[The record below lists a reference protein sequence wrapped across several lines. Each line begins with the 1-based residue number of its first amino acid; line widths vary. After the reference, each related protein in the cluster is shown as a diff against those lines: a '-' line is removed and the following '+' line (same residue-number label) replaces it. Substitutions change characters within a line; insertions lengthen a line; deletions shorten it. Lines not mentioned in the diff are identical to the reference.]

1 MKRVL
6 ICGSN
11 GLLGQ
16 RLSLLLSN
24 NTAYEV
30 LNTSQERSFVF
41 DHRLFD
47 YTQLDIT
54 QKGDVKSLVSSF
66 QPSVIINAAA
76 ATNVDWCE
84 THREEA
90 WSINVVG
97 VENLVEAAR
106 KVGGKLIHVST
117 DYVFDGKNG
126 PYAEDAQPNPISY
139 YGKSKLASENATRSG
154 GIPYAIVRTIVL
166 YGNGIQVKDN
176 FVLWVVKSLRSGKRI
191 RCVDDQISNPT
202 HVSDLAQSILKIF
215 ELERTGLY
223 HVCGRESLSRYDFAL
238 KTAKVFELDG
248 SLIDRI
254 KTSELSQP
262 AARPMVTGFVTLKA
276 TTELG
281 LTLMDVEEGLRLLKS
296 ELRQQTT
303 A

>member
-1 MKRVL
+1 MKRIL

-16 RLSLLLSN
+16 RLSLLVST
-24 NTAYEV
+24 NTDYEV

-41 DHRLFD
+41 DDRLYD

-84 THREEA
+84 THREAA
-90 WSINVVG
+90 WKINVVG

-106 KVGGKLIHVST
+106 KVGAKLIHLST
-117 DYVFDGKNG
+117 DYVFDGKSG
-126 PYAEDAQPNPISY
+126 PYAEDAKPNPISY
-139 YGKSKLASENATRSG
+139 YGKGKLASENAVRTG
-154 GIPYAIVRTIVL
+154 GITHAIVRTIVL
-166 YGNGIQVKDN
+166 YGNGIQIKNN
-176 FVLWVVKSLRSGKRI
+176 FPLWVISSLRAGQRI

-202 HVSDLAQSILKIF
+202 HVSDLAGAIVKIF

-223 HVCGRESLSRYDFAL
+223 HVCGRETINRYDFAL
-238 KTAKVFELDG
+238 KVAQVFGLDG
-248 SLIDRI
+248 SLVDRI
-254 KTSELSQP
+254 KTSDLAQP
-262 AARPMVTGFVTLKA
+262 APRPMVTGFVTLKA
-276 TTELG
+276 ETELG
-281 LTLMDVEEGLRLLKS
+281 VKLMDVKEGLTLLKS
-296 ELRQQTT
+296 ELQNQQS

>member
-24 NTAYEV
+24 NTTYEV
-30 LNTSQERSFVF
+30 LNTSRERSFVF
-41 DHRLFD
+41 DDRLYD

-54 QKGDVKSLVSSF
+54 QKGDVKSLVTSF

-90 WSINVVG
+90 WNINVVG
-97 VENLVEAAR
+97 VENLVEASR
-106 KVGGKLIHVST
+106 KVGAKLIHVST
-117 DYVFDGKNG
+117 DYVFDGKSG

-139 YGKSKLASENATRSG
+139 YGKAKLASENVTRAG

-166 YGNGIQVKDN
+166 YGSGIQVKNN
-176 FVLWVVKSLRSGKRI
+176 FALWVVNSLRSGQHI

-202 HVSDLAQSILKIF
+202 HVSDLAHAMLKIF

-223 HVCGRESLSRYDFAL
+223 HVCGGETISRYDFAV
-238 KTAKVFELDG
+238 KAAVVFGLDR
-248 SLIDRI
+248 SLVERI
-254 KTSELSQP
+254 KSSQLAQP
-262 AARPMVTGFVTLKA
+262 APRPMVTGFVTLKA
-276 TTELG
+276 ETELG
-281 LTLMDVEEGLRLLKS
+281 MKLMDVTEGLTLLRA
-296 ELRQQTT
+296 ELQNLTGV
-303 A
+303 

>member
-1 MKRVL
+1 MNRIL

-16 RLSLLLSN
+16 TLSLRLSD
-24 NTAYEV
+24 NTLYEV
-30 LNTSQERSFVF
+30 LNTSRERSFVF
-41 DHRLFD
+41 DDRLFD

-90 WSINVVG
+90 WNVNVVG
-97 VENLVEAAR
+97 VENLVEASR
-106 KVGGKLIHVST
+106 KVGARLIHVST
-117 DYVFDGKNG
+117 DYVFDGKSG

-139 YGKSKLASENATRSG
+139 YGKAKLASENAVRSG

-166 YGNGIQVKDN
+166 YGSGINVKSN
-176 FVLWVVKSLRSGKRI
+176 FALWVINSLRAGQRI

-202 HVSDLAQSILKIF
+202 HVNDLTLAMLKIF
-215 ELERTGLY
+215 EMNRCGLY
-223 HVCGRESLSRYDFAL
+223 HVCGGERISRYDFAVQV
-238 KTAKVFELDG
+238 AQVFGLDG

-254 KTSELSQP
+254 KTSQLQQLAP
-262 AARPMVTGFVTLKA
+262 RPMITGFITLKA
-276 TTELG
+276 ESELG
-281 LTLMDVEEGLRLLKS
+281 VKLMNVREGLTLLKS
-296 ELRQQTT
+296 ELHDYSRN
-303 A
+303 

>member
-1 MKRVL
+1 MRRVL

-16 RLSLLLSN
+16 RLSFHLSS

-30 LNTSQERSFVF
+30 LNTSRERSFVF
-41 DHRLFD
+41 DDRLFD

-90 WSINVVG
+90 WNVNVVG
-97 VENLVEAAR
+97 VENLVEASR
-106 KVGGKLIHVST
+106 KVGAKLIHVST
-117 DYVFDGKNG
+117 DYVFDGKSG

-139 YGKSKLASENATRSG
+139 YGKAKLAGENATRTG
-154 GIPYAIVRTIVL
+154 GIPHAIVRTIVL
-166 YGNGIQVKDN
+166 YGTGIQVKNN
-176 FVLWVVKSLRSGKRI
+176 FALWVIRSLHSGQRI

-202 HVSDLAQSILKIF
+202 HVSDLAQAILKIF
-215 ELERTGLY
+215 ELDRIGLY
-223 HVCGRESLSRYDFAL
+223 HVCGRETVSRYDFAL
-238 KTAKVFELDG
+238 QAAGIFGLDS
-248 SLIDRI
+248 SLIDRA
-254 KTSELSQP
+254 KSSELAQP
-262 AARPMVTGFVTLKA
+262 APRPMVTGFVTLKA
-276 TTELG
+276 ETELG
-281 LTLMDVEEGLRLLKS
+281 LKLMNVKEGLTLLKS
-296 ELRQQTT
+296 ELHDQRTS
-303 A
+303 

>member
-16 RLSLLLSN
+16 RLSLLFSS

-30 LNTSQERSFVF
+30 LNTSKERSFVF
-41 DHRLFD
+41 DDRLYD

-54 QKGDVKSLVSSF
+54 QKGDVKSLISSF

-90 WSINVVG
+90 WNINVVG
-97 VENLVEAAR
+97 VENLIEAAR
-106 KVGGKLIHVST
+106 KVSAKLIHVST

-139 YGKSKLASENATRSG
+139 YGKAKLASENATRTG

-166 YGNGIQVKDN
+166 YGNGIQIKNN
-176 FVLWVVKSLRSGKRI
+176 FALWVISSLRAGQRI

-202 HVSDLAQSILKIF
+202 HVSDLAQAITRIF
-215 ELERTGLY
+215 ELDRSGLY
-223 HVCGRESLSRYDFAL
+223 HVCGREPVSRYDFAV
-238 KTAKVFELDG
+238 KTSEIFGLDPT
-248 SLIDRI
+248 LIDRI
-254 KTSELSQP
+254 KTSQLAQP
-262 AARPMVTGFVTLKA
+262 APRPMVTGFVTLKA
-276 TTELG
+276 ETELG
-281 LTLMDVEEGLRLLKS
+281 FKPMDVKEGLMMLKS
-296 ELRQQTT
+296 ELHSHRRN
-303 A
+303 

>member
-16 RLSLLLSN
+16 RLSNLLSS

-30 LNTSQERSFVF
+30 LNTSRERSFVF
-41 DHRLFD
+41 DDRLYD

-54 QKGDVKSLVSSF
+54 HKGDVKSLVSSF

-90 WSINVVG
+90 WNVNVVG
-97 VENLVEAAR
+97 VENLVDASR
-106 KVGGKLIHVST
+106 KVSAKLIHVST
-117 DYVFDGKNG
+117 DYVFDGKSG
-126 PYAEDAQPNPISY
+126 PYDEDAQPNPISY
-139 YGKSKLASENATRSG
+139 YGKAKLASENATRTG

-166 YGNGIQVKDN
+166 YGSGIQIKDN
-176 FVLWVVKSLRSGKRI
+176 FPLWVIHTLRKGQRI

-202 HVSDLAQSILKIF
+202 HVSDLAQAILKIF
-215 ELERTGLY
+215 ELDRSGLY
-223 HVCGRESLSRYDFAL
+223 HVCGRETINRYDFAVQ
-238 KTAKVFELDG
+238 TAGVFGLD
-248 SLIDRI
+248 SNLIDRI
-254 KTSELSQP
+254 KTSQLDQP
-262 AARPMVTGFVTLKA
+262 APRPMITGFVTLKA
-276 TTELG
+276 ETDLG
-281 LTLMDVEEGLRLLKS
+281 LKLMNVNDGLTLLKS
-296 ELRQQTT
+296 ELHTQSGS
-303 A
+303 

>member
-16 RLSLLLSN
+16 RLSLLLSS
-24 NTAYEV
+24 NTAFEV

-84 THREEA
+84 THREET

-106 KVGGKLIHVST
+106 KVGSRIIHIST

-139 YGKSKLASENATRSG
+139 YGKSKLASENATRTG
-154 GIPYAIVRTIVL
+154 GIPHAIIRTIVL
-166 YGNGIQVKDN
+166 YGSGIQVKNN
-176 FVLWVVKSLRSGKRI
+176 FALWVVKSLRAGHRI
-191 RCVDDQISNPT
+191 RCVDDQINNPT
-202 HVSDLAQSILKIF
+202 HVSDLAHAILKIF
-215 ELERTGLY
+215 ELDRTGLY
-223 HVCGRESLSRYDFAL
+223 HVCGRESLSRYDFAV
-238 KTAKVFELDG
+238 KASEVFGLDG

-254 KTSELSQP
+254 KTSDLSQP
-262 AARPMVTGFVTLKA
+262 APRPMVTGFVTLKA
-276 TTELG
+276 ETELG
-281 LTLMDVEEGLRLLKS
+281 LKLMNAEEGLKLLKS
-296 ELRQQTT
+296 ELREETIT
-303 A
+303 

>member
-16 RLSLLLSN
+16 RLSLLLSS

-30 LNTSQERSFVF
+30 LNTSRERSFVF
-41 DHRLFD
+41 DDRLFD

-90 WSINVVG
+90 WNINVVG

-106 KVGGKLIHVST
+106 KVGAKLIHVST

-126 PYAEDAQPNPISY
+126 PYAEDDQPNPISY
-139 YGKSKLASENATRSG
+139 YGKGKLASENATRTG
-154 GIPYAIVRTIVL
+154 GIPYSIVRTIVL
-166 YGNGIQVKDN
+166 YGSGLQIKNN
-176 FVLWVVKSLRSGKRI
+176 FALWVIRSLRSGERI
-191 RCVDDQISNPT
+191 KCVDDQISNPT
-202 HVSDLAQSILKIF
+202 HVSDLAQAILKIF
-215 ELERTGLY
+215 ELDKTGLY
-223 HVCGRESLSRYDFAL
+223 HVCGRETVSRYDFAL
-238 KTAKVFELDG
+238 QAADIFGLD
-248 SLIDRI
+248 SHLIARI
-254 KTSELSQP
+254 KSSELSQP
-262 AARPMVTGFVTLKA
+262 APRPMVTGFVTLKA
-276 TTELG
+276 ETELG
-281 LTLMDVEEGLRLLKS
+281 LKLMNVKEGLMLLKS
-296 ELRQQTT
+296 ELHD
-303 A
+303 

>member
-1 MKRVL
+1 MKRAL

-16 RLSLLLSN
+16 RLSLLLSS

-30 LNTSQERSFVF
+30 LNTSRERSFVF
-41 DHRLFD
+41 DDRLYD

-54 QKGDVKSLVSSF
+54 HKGDVKSLVSSF

-84 THREEA
+84 TNREEA
-90 WSINVVG
+90 WNVNVVG

-106 KVGGKLIHVST
+106 KVEAKLIHVST
-117 DYVFDGKNG
+117 DYVFDGKSG

-139 YGKSKLASENATRSG
+139 YGKAKLASENATRTG
-154 GIPYAIVRTIVL
+154 GIPYSIVRTIVL
-166 YGNGIQVKDN
+166 YGNGIQVKNN
-176 FVLWVVKSLRSGKRI
+176 FPLWVINSLRSGQRI

-202 HVSDLAQSILKIF
+202 HVSDLAQAIVKIF
-215 ELERTGLY
+215 ELDRTGLY
-223 HVCGRESLSRYDFAL
+223 HVCGRETVSRYDFAL
-238 KTAKVFELDG
+238 QTSEVFGLD
-248 SLIDRI
+248 SALIERI
-254 KTSELSQP
+254 KTSQLAQP
-262 AARPMVTGFVTLKA
+262 APRPMITGFVTLKA
-276 TTELG
+276 ETELG
-281 LTLMDVEEGLRLLKS
+281 LKLMNVKEGLTLLKT
-296 ELRQQTT
+296 ELQSQRS